1 MARKKI
7 GKNAPAHYIQE
18 EVPRMIPLVIKYF
31 LFLKKW
37 KMNLLIFTERRNVIL
52 ALQAITYLL
61 PIWKSDLKLLPKM
74 HFSVDRRNLNLAKDL
89 NHQWTAKLI
98 SYTPIGWG
106 PPSITNKDF
115 EHASIAM
122 SIEQPQ
128 NAWWKSR
135 DLESV
140 VIKYLQ
146 SKIRLVVT
154 CRQSSCILKLI
165 LWYDIML

>member
-18 EVPRMIPLVIKYF
+18 EVPRMMIPLVIKYF

-89 NHQWTAKLI
+89 NHQWTGKLI
-98 SYTPIGWG
+98 SNTPIGV
-106 PPSITNKDF
+106 PPSITYKDF
-115 EHASIAM
+115 EHVSIAM
-122 SIEQPQ
+122 SIEHPQ
-128 NAWWKSR
+128 SAW
-135 DLESV
+135 
-140 VIKYLQ
+140 
-146 SKIRLVVT
+146 
-154 CRQSSCILKLI
+154 
-165 LWYDIML
+165 